1 MYINLGGQMSV
12 FSYSILYLPSLCQR
26 YLLSEAEEHH
36 QLFDLIEAMLEYE
49 PTKRL
54 TLAAALRHPF
64 FQSTI
69 SSADQSS
76 GKSWEGNRDIS
87 R

>member
-1 MYINLGGQMSV
+1 MYVCVISN
-12 FSYSILYLPSLCQR
+12 SILYLLSLSQR

-69 SSADQSS
+69 SSADQSA

-87 R
+87 RWQ